1 VPTGHILVVDD
12 DPYIRHL
19 VTVILE
25 RHGYAVTTA
34 NDGRS
39 ALAALANSPVDA
51 ILLDA
56 RMPTLDGPGFVAA
69 LNQRSVRLPIIVMSG
84 FEGTGAW
91 AASIDA
97 VGYLNKPFT
106 MSDLLT
112 SIEKALDRASASPS
126 DGAPS
131 ERSDSAG

>member
-1 VPTGHILVVDD
+1 VRTSHILVVDD

-25 RHGYAVTTA
+25 RHAYTVTTA
-34 NDGRS
+34 SDGRG
-39 ALAALANSPVDA
+39 ALAALATSPVDA

-91 AASIDA
+91 ASSIEA
-97 VGYLNKPFT
+97 VGYLTKPFT
-106 MSDLLT
+106 MSDLLS
-112 SIEKALDRASASPS
+112 SIEKALDRGSIRSS
-126 DGAPS
+126 DDPT
-131 ERSDSAG
+131 SDRPAHSG